1 MSGSKFKWELRHSVA
16 LLRVFIGWHFLY
28 EGVIKIYNP
37 DWTSYGY
44 LITSQGPLRPFF
56 LAITEEPWIDW
67 ADSMNWLALMFV
79 GITLLLGIFEK
90 AGATVGALLLALY
103 YLAHPS
109 FPWLTEVN
117 VEGSYWFVNKNL
129 IELAACLVI
138 YKLPT
143 GTTFGLGYLF
153 QKRKQA
159 METETS

>member
-1 MSGSKFKWELRHSVA
+1 MSGKKRKWELRHSVA

-37 DWTSYGY
+37 EWTSYGY
-44 LITSQGPLRPFF
+44 LASAQGPLRPFF
-56 LAITEEPWIDW
+56 VWMSQEPLIHW
-67 ADSMNWLALMFV
+67 ADTLNWMALMFV

-90 AGATVGALLLALY
+90 QGAIVGAFLLGLY

-109 FPWLTEVN
+109 FPWLPQAN

-143 GTTFGLGYLF
+143 GRTFGLGYIF
-153 QKRKQA
+153 RKKEEQA
-159 METETS
+159 QAEAS